1 MRTYLFQ
8 EMVLQRLDRLDRQL
22 RRLGLFSTLST
33 EKIMSELDDLEAKVA
48 AEESV
53 EQSAITLL
61 GTLKQELDAALADGD
76 MGRIQAL
83 SDKIGADTDALSA
96 AITANTPAA
105 PSGS

>member
-8 EMVLQRLDRLDRQL
+8 EMVLQRLDRLDLQL
-22 RRLGLFSTLST
+22 RRLGLFSTL
-33 EKIMSELDDLEAKVA
+33 
-48 AEESV
+48 
-53 EQSAITLL
+53 L
-61 GTLKQELDAALADGD
+61 GTLKSELDAALADGD